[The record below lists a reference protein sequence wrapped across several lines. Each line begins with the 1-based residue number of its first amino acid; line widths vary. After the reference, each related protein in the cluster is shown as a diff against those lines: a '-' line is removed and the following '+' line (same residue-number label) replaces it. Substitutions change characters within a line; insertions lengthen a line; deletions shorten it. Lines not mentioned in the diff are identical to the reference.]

1 MLCTQAVAPPLSA
14 LAVAAHSALPSS
26 GMASA
31 TRLRLSKWEEAEAD
45 ACGIAPPSDRLVG
58 HEIHGGLDFIVGQAG
73 ATATGG
79 HHAFGACKA
88 FNGVLVGAS
97 PSIRHHAMELV
108 CSGNGGP
115 AKWVAAEVTKDISTA
130 EAMGMDCPLCLPS
143 SVPPPHLTPFV
154 SGMPAPLHLAIWRA
168 EPLHPLLL
176 RHRPPARAPPF
187 FTEPT

>member
-1 MLCTQAVAPPLSA
+1 MSFHCKHRA
-14 LAVAAHSALPSS
+14 
-26 GMASA
+26 
-31 TRLRLSKWEEAEAD
+31 LRLWVLASFVLAL
-45 ACGIAPPSDRLVG
+45 LV
-58 HEIHGGLDFIVGQAG
+58 A
-73 ATATGG
+73 
-79 HHAFGACKA
+79 
-88 FNGVLVGAS
+88 GAS

-143 SVPPPHLTPFV
+143 NVPPPHLTPFV
-154 SGMPAPLHLAIWRA
+154 SAMPAPWHLAIWRA